1 MVRDSSAVLLLA
13 EEKVTVIVCFNRG
26 VVMVWS
32 ASMGDV
38 AYIWILCQI
47 DVSWCSSLCWDWRKR
62 CDASVDTFSAVVALL
77 CHLPWTVCTCFWD
90 PFGVLYMV

>member
-13 EEKVTVIVCFNRG
+13 EEKVTGIVCFNRG

-38 AYIWILCQI
+38 AYIGILYQI
-47 DVSWCSSLCWDWRKR
+47 DVALCSRLCWEW
-62 CDASVDTFSAVVALL
+62 
-77 CHLPWTVCTCFWD
+77 
-90 PFGVLYMV
+90 